1 MTATMRSRRRIF
13 AGAARRA
20 WLVVGLGL
28 GLCAAAHATA
38 PPPAAGTAGAG
49 GATGAATDEAVW
61 KDFIEWLPSAPVSQT
76 PQPIFDLYRQRLV
89 GKGAT
94 SAEAERRLGV
104 VLGGMRARTDGWR
117 VMFNKIYTAPNGGF
131 STEPSALLVGAV
143 SDRAPGR
150 ALDVGAGQGRNSVFL
165 AMRGWNVTGF
175 DISDEGL
182 RVAQQNAKKAG
193 VKIATV
199 VQSLQSFDMGRGQWD
214 LIVLT
219 YEPAPVASK
228 DYVQKLATALRP
240 GGLVVV
246 ESFASDA
253 GAKQR
258 RPVDIDPQEMLRAF
272 SGVADFR
279 VLRFEDVVGTPE
291 WTRDK
296 TRLTRLVVEK
306 RPP

>member
-1 MTATMRSRRRIF
+1 MTSLLLAPRQGTFRSR
-13 AGAARRA
+13 AQGS
-20 WLVVGLGL
+20 WLVLALLLGS
-28 GLCAAAHATA
+28 GAAAHATA
-38 PPPAAGTAGAG
+38 PAAATAGAG
-49 GATGAATDEAVW
+49 GTSGAPSDEAIW
-61 KDFIEWLPSAPVSQT
+61 KDFIDWLPSAPVSQT

-94 SAEAERRLGV
+94 PAEAERRLGL

-131 STEPSALLVGAV
+131 STEPSALLVSAV
-143 SDRAPGR
+143 GDRTPGR

-165 AMRGWNVTGF
+165 AMKGWNVTGF

-182 RVAQQNAKKAG
+182 RIAQQNAKKAG

-199 VQSLQSFDMGRGQWD
+199 VQSLQGFDMGRGQWD
-214 LIVLT
+214 LIVIT
-219 YEPAPVASK
+219 YEPAPLVSK

-240 GGLVVV
+240 GGLIVV

-258 RPVDIDPQEMLRAF
+258 RPVDIDPREMLRAF
-272 SGVADFR
+272 SDLPDFR
-279 VLRFEDVVGTPE
+279 ILHFEDVVGTPE

-296 TRLTRLVVEK
+296 TRLTRLVGEK
-306 RPP
+306 RSP

>member
-1 MTATMRSRRRIF
+1 MRSGRRIF
-13 AGAARRA
+13 GSKARGAG
-20 WLVVGLGL
+20 LVAVFLLGL
-28 GLCAAAHATA
+28 GAAADATA
-38 PPPAAGTAGAG
+38 PTPAIATGTAGAG
-49 GATGAATDEAVW
+49 GAAGAASDETVW
-61 KDFIEWLPSAPVSQT
+61 KDFIDWLPSTPVSQT

-94 SAEAERRLGV
+94 PAEAERRLGV
-104 VLGGMRARTDGWR
+104 VLGGMRTRTDGWR

-143 SDRAPGR
+143 SDRTPGR

-182 RVAQQNAKKAG
+182 KVAQQNAKKAG

-199 VQSLQSFDMGRGQWD
+199 VQSLQGFDMGRGQWD
-214 LIVLT
+214 LIVIT
-219 YEPAPVASK
+219 YEPAPVTSN

-240 GGLVVV
+240 GGLIVV

-258 RPVDIDPQEMLRAF
+258 RPVDIDPQQMLRAF
-272 SGVADFR
+272 SGLSDLR

-306 RPP
+306 RAP

>member
-1 MTATMRSRRRIF
+1 MRSKRRVLVWR
-13 AGAARRA
+13 ARGS
-20 WLVVGLGL
+20 WLVAALLLALG
-28 GLCAAAHATA
+28 GAAHATS
-38 PPPAAGTAGAG
+38 PASGTAGAAG
-49 GATGAATDEAVW
+49 GAAVASDEAVW
-61 KDFIEWLPSAPVSQT
+61 KDFIDWLPSAPVSQT

-89 GKGAT
+89 AQGAT
-94 SAEAERRLGV
+94 PGDADRRLGL

-143 SDRAPGR
+143 SERTPGR

-182 RVAQQNAKKAG
+182 KVAQQNAKKAG

-214 LIVLT
+214 LIVIT
-219 YEPAPVASK
+219 YEPAPLVSR

-272 SGVADFR
+272 LAAPDLR

-306 RPP
+306 RAP